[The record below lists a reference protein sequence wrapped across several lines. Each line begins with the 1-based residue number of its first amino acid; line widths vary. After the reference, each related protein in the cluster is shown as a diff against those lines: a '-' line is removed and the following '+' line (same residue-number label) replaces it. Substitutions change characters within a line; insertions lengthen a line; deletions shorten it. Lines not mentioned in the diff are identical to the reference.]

1 MSHLHPKKV
10 LILTGSLIT
19 ANESSVLSALKKV
32 VLKTHHSKAHWLE
45 TKIQALTAELWLMQ
59 QFYFGK
65 KSNSIKNYLKSN
77 GKEYIPELTEVVLAT
92 LLEKDNIEWEAMPFD
107 WLFSKQ
113 KKAKELLAECGIVF
127 LSTTFLHDLSELV
140 PLLKKVKRP
149 GNRIIV
155 GGSLTKS
162 LQAEVAR
169 LNTVDILAVGYG
181 EIIVPYLCQWINSEF
196 QSFAKQDNITIE
208 KNQKT
213 TIVKA
218 VPPRSKNLDFL
229 IRPDWQLIEDYH
241 DTNYKT
247 IYYESVRGC
256 PYRCLFCN
264 YPFLFNDKTFR
275 KKSASKIVEDWEY
288 YVKESDVETI
298 ICLDSLF
305 TMPKDRLMDIC
316 HRIIE
321 KKLHVN
327 WICYARADDLLDLD
341 TVKLM
346 RKAGAIQVQI
356 GAESGSQGQLN
367 RMNKRCTVENNI
379 TAIKNCRKAGITSLV
394 SLIIGYP
401 GETEETIEKSIDFME
416 EARPD
421 FYFLAPFSVRVED
434 VPVMTPTFKE
444 EFELSSLDSSY
455 TFAPYWKHY
464 SMDCSEI
471 GPYIRRMH
479 ETIIQEKWSLEGTLF
494 YRNIQKYRP
503 EMKEELMDYQAR
515 MYRKGKLLRNAFDHI
530 HSFIYKKLDRDLHQR
545 ALKFN

>member
-1 MSHLHPKKV
+1 
-10 LILTGSLIT
+10 
-19 ANESSVLSALKKV
+19 
-32 VLKTHHSKAHWLE
+32 
-45 TKIQALTAELWLMQ
+45 
-59 QFYFGK
+59 
-65 KSNSIKNYLKSN
+65 
-77 GKEYIPELTEVVLAT
+77 
-92 LLEKDNIEWEAMPFD
+92 
-107 WLFSKQ
+107 
-113 KKAKELLAECGIVF
+113 
-127 LSTTFLHDLSELV
+127 
-140 PLLKKVKRP
+140 
-149 GNRIIV
+149 
-155 GGSLTKS
+155 
-162 LQAEVAR
+162 
-169 LNTVDILAVGYG
+169 
-181 EIIVPYLCQWINSEF
+181 
-196 QSFAKQDNITIE
+196 
-208 KNQKT
+208 
-213 TIVKA
+213 
-218 VPPRSKNLDFL
+218 
-229 IRPDWQLIEDYH
+229 
-241 DTNYKT
+241 
-247 IYYESVRGC
+247 
-256 PYRCLFCN
+256 
-264 YPFLFNDKTFR
+264 
-275 KKSASKIVEDWEY
+275 
-288 YVKESDVETI
+288 
-298 ICLDSLF
+298 
-305 TMPKDRLMDIC
+305 MPKDRLMDIC